1 MFCMEGSLS
10 GDKLSPMQK
19 VLRWGGLALSGLIA
33 AIAVALLVIALATPR
48 LPPITSVADYQPKMP
63 LRILTADGVL
73 IGEFG
78 EERRSLVRLPDVPK
92 HLVQAI
98 LAAEDD
104 AFFQH
109 RGIDFMGIARA
120 MVANVF
126 SGSRSQGASTIT
138 MQVARNFY
146 LSSEKTFTRKIYEVL
161 LASEIE
167 RTLTKNQIL
176 ELYLNQIYLGKRA
189 YGFAAAAQTYFGKE
203 IQQIT
208 LAEAAMLAG
217 LPKAPS
223 ANNPASNLRRAT
235 ARQHYVLG
243 RMEKLGL
250 INPRQAE
257 AAKREK
263 INVIGRSD
271 DFPVKAPY
279 VAEMARQLI
288 FEQYKEEAY
297 TRGLTVYTSILADEQ
312 RAAHRAVRAGI
323 LEFDRRAG
331 WRGPEAFIN
340 LPNARDEFEDA
351 IEDALDARPDSD
363 ELLTA
368 IVTDV
373 SDEKVVVRRPRNQR
387 LEISGDGL
395 KFAAPGLSSLAAPAK
410 RIRKGAV
417 VRIVRLNDNSY
428 EIVQMPEVESGF
440 VSLSSQT
447 GAVRALV
454 GGFDFNRNKFNRV
467 TQAWR
472 QPGSAFKPFVYAA
485 ALNRGFSPATIVN
498 DAPVSFD
505 AGQTGG
511 QAWEPKNYDGKFDG
525 PMSLRT
531 GLAKS
536 KNMVSIRVLHSIGPR
551 YAQDYITR
559 FGFEP
564 EKHPPYLTMALGA
577 GSVTLW
583 QMASGYAVFANG
595 GYRVNPYL
603 IDRVVDLK
611 GKVLAKANPIRAG
624 LEAQRVMDPRN
635 VFILDSLLQEVVK
648 SGTATRALQLGRG
661 DLAGKTG
668 TTNDSHDA
676 WFAGY
681 GGNISAV
688 AWVGYDQPKKLG
700 DRETGGGLALPIW
713 IDYMKTALA
722 KAPLQARV
730 MPAGVLN
737 INGEYFTQESRPG
750 VGIASVGLR

>member
-1 MFCMEGSLS
+1 MP
-10 GDKLSPMQK
+10 KL
-19 VLRWGGLALSGLIA
+19 LRWGGLALSGLVA

-63 LRILTADGVL
+63 LRIMTADGVL

-189 YGFAAAAQTYFGKE
+189 YGFAAASQTYFGKE
-203 IQQIT
+203 ISQIN

-223 ANNPASNLRRAT
+223 AYNPASNLRRAT
-235 ARQHYVLG
+235 VRQHYVLG

-250 INPRQAE
+250 ISARQAE

-263 INVIGRSD
+263 ITVIGRGD

-279 VAEMARQLI
+279 VAEMARQLV
-288 FEQYKEEAY
+288 FEQFKEEAY
-297 TRGLTVYTSILADEQ
+297 TRGLTVYTTILADEQ

-323 LEFDRRAG
+323 LEFDRRSG

-363 ELLTA
+363 DLLTA

-373 SDEKVVVRRPRNQR
+373 SDDKVVVRRPRNQR
-387 LEISGDGL
+387 IEISGEGL

-410 RIRKGAV
+410 RLRKGAV
-417 VRIVRLNDNSY
+417 VRIVKRNDNDY

-440 VSLSSQT
+440 VSIAAQT
-447 GAVRALV
+447 GGVRALV

-498 DAPVSFD
+498 DSPVSFD

-511 QAWEPKNYDGKFDG
+511 QAWEPKNYDGKFEG

-564 EKHPPYLTMALGA
+564 EKNPPYLTMALGA

-583 QMASGYAVFANG
+583 QMAGGYAVFANG

-603 IDRVVDLK
+603 IDRIVDLK
-611 GKVLAKANPIRAG
+611 GKVLAKANPTRAG
-624 LEAQRVMDPRN
+624 QEAQRVMDPRN
-635 VFILDSLLQEVVK
+635 VFILDSLLQEVVR

-681 GGNISAV
+681 GGNIAAV

-713 IDYMKTALA
+713 IDYMRTALA
-722 KAPLQARV
+722 KAPPQARV
-730 MPAGVLN
+730 MPTGVLN

>member
-1 MFCMEGSLS
+1 MP
-10 GDKLSPMQK
+10 KL
-19 VLRWGGLALSGLIA
+19 LRWGGIALSGLVA

-63 LRILTADGVL
+63 LRIMTADGVL

-203 IQQIT
+203 ISQIN

-223 ANNPASNLRRAT
+223 AYNPASNLRRAT
-235 ARQHYVLG
+235 VRQHYVLG

-263 INVIGRSD
+263 ITVIGRAD

-279 VAEMARQLI
+279 VAEMARQLV
-288 FEQYKEEAY
+288 FEQFKDEAY
-297 TRGLTVYTSILADEQ
+297 TRGLTVYTTILADEQ
-312 RAAHRAVRAGI
+312 RAAYKAVRAGI
-323 LEFDRRAG
+323 LEFDRRSG

-373 SDEKVVVRRPRNQR
+373 SDDKVVVRRPRNQR
-387 LEISGDGL
+387 IEISGDGL

-410 RIRKGAV
+410 RLRKGAV

-440 VSLSSQT
+440 VSIAAQT
-447 GAVRALV
+447 GGVRALV

-498 DAPVSFD
+498 DSPVSFD

-511 QAWEPKNYDGKFDG
+511 QAWEPKNYDGKFEG

-564 EKHPPYLTMALGA
+564 ERNPPYLTMALGA

-603 IDRVVDLK
+603 IDRIVDLK
-611 GKVLAKANPIRAG
+611 GKALAKANPTRPG
-624 LEAQRVMDPRN
+624 QEAQRVMDPRN

-681 GGNISAV
+681 GGNIAAV

-713 IDYMKTALA
+713 IDYMRTALA
-722 KAPLQARV
+722 KAPPQPRV
-730 MPAGVLN
+730 MPMGVLN

>member
-1 MFCMEGSLS
+1 
-10 GDKLSPMQK
+10 MQK
-19 VLRWGGLALSGLIA
+19 VLRWGGIALSGLVA
-33 AIAVALLVIALATPR
+33 AIAIALLVIALATPR

-63 LRILTADGVL
+63 LRIMTADGVL

-235 ARQHYVLG
+235 VRQHYVLG

-250 INPRQAE
+250 ISPRQVE

-263 INVIGRSD
+263 ITVIGRSD

-279 VAEMARQLI
+279 VAEMARQLV
-288 FEQYKEEAY
+288 FEEFKEDAY

-312 RAAHRAVRAGI
+312 RAAYRAVRAGI
-323 LEFDRRAG
+323 LEFDRRSG

-363 ELLTA
+363 DLLTA

-373 SDEKVVVRRPRNQR
+373 SDDKVVVRRPRNQR
-387 LEISGDGL
+387 IEITGEGL

-410 RIRKGAV
+410 RLRKGAV
-417 VRIVRLNDNSY
+417 VRIVKLNNNSY

-440 VSLSSQT
+440 VAMSSQT

-498 DAPVSFD
+498 DAPITFD

-551 YAQDYITR
+551 YAQDYVTR

-564 EKHPPYLTMALGA
+564 EKNPPYLTMALGA
-577 GSVTLW
+577 GSVNLW

-603 IDRVVDLK
+603 IDRIVDLK
-611 GKVLAKANPIRAG
+611 GKVLAKANPVRAG

-648 SGTATRALQLGRG
+648 SGTATRALQLGRS

-688 AWVGYDQPKKLG
+688 AWVGYDQPRKLG

-713 IDYMKTALA
+713 MDYMKTALA
-722 KAPLQARV
+722 KAPTQTRV
-730 MPAGVLN
+730 MPNGVLN

-750 VGIASVGLR
+750 VGIASVGVR

>member
-1 MFCMEGSLS
+1 MP
-10 GDKLSPMQK
+10 KL
-19 VLRWGGLALSGLIA
+19 LRWGGIALSGLVA

-63 LRILTADGVL
+63 LRIMTADGVL

-203 IQQIT
+203 ISQIN

-223 ANNPASNLRRAT
+223 AYNPASNLRRAT
-235 ARQHYVLG
+235 VRQHYVLG

-250 INPRQAE
+250 INPRQTE

-263 INVIGRSD
+263 ITVIGRAD

-279 VAEMARQLI
+279 VAEMARQLV
-288 FEQYKEEAY
+288 FEQFKDEAY
-297 TRGLTVYTSILADEQ
+297 TRGLTVYTTILADEQ
-312 RAAHRAVRAGI
+312 RAAYKAVRAGI
-323 LEFDRRAG
+323 LEFDRRSG

-373 SDEKVVVRRPRNQR
+373 SDDKVVVRRPRNQR
-387 LEISGDGL
+387 IEISGDGL

-410 RIRKGAV
+410 RLRKGAV

-440 VSLSSQT
+440 VSIAAQT
-447 GAVRALV
+447 GGVRALV

-498 DAPVSFD
+498 DSPVSFD

-511 QAWEPKNYDGKFDG
+511 QAWEPKNYDGKFEG

-564 EKHPPYLTMALGA
+564 ERNPPYLTMALGA

-603 IDRVVDLK
+603 IDRIVDLR
-611 GKVLAKANPIRAG
+611 GKALAKANPTRPG
-624 LEAQRVMDPRN
+624 QEAQRVMDPRN

-681 GGNISAV
+681 GGNIAAV

-713 IDYMKTALA
+713 IDYMRTALA
-722 KAPLQARV
+722 KAPPQPRV
-730 MPAGVLN
+730 MPTGVLN

>member
-10 GDKLSPMQK
+10 GDKLSPMPK
-19 VLRWGGLALSGLIA
+19 LLRWGGLALSGLVA

-63 LRILTADGVL
+63 LRIMTADGVL

-126 SGSRSQGASTIT
+126 SASRSQGASTIT

-189 YGFAAAAQTYFGKE
+189 YGFAAASQTYFGKE
-203 IQQIT
+203 ISQIN

-223 ANNPASNLRRAT
+223 AYNPASNLRRAT
-235 ARQHYVLG
+235 VRQHYVLG

-250 INPRQAE
+250 ISARQAE

-263 INVIGRSD
+263 ITVIGRGD
-271 DFPVKAPY
+271 DFAVKAPY
-279 VAEMARQLI
+279 VAEMARQLV
-288 FEQYKEEAY
+288 FEQFKEEAY
-297 TRGLTVYTSILADEQ
+297 TRGLTVYTTILADEQ

-323 LEFDRRAG
+323 LEFDRRSG

-363 ELLTA
+363 DLLTA

-373 SDEKVVVRRPRNQR
+373 SDDKVVVRRPRNQR
-387 LEISGDGL
+387 IEISGEGL

-410 RIRKGAV
+410 RLRKGAV
-417 VRIVRLNDNSY
+417 VRILKRNDNDY

-440 VSLSSQT
+440 VSIATQT
-447 GAVRALV
+447 GGVRALV

-498 DAPVSFD
+498 DSPVSFD

-511 QAWEPKNYDGKFDG
+511 QAWEPKNYDGKFEG

-564 EKHPPYLTMALGA
+564 EKNPPYLTMALGA

-583 QMASGYAVFANG
+583 QMAGGYAVFANG

-603 IDRVVDLK
+603 IDRIVDLK
-611 GKVLAKANPIRAG
+611 GKVLAKANPTRAG
-624 LEAQRVMDPRN
+624 QEAQRVMDPRN

-681 GGNISAV
+681 GGNIAAV

-713 IDYMKTALA
+713 IDYMRTALA
-722 KAPLQARV
+722 KAPPQARV
-730 MPAGVLN
+730 MPTGVLN

>member
-1 MFCMEGSLS
+1 MP
-10 GDKLSPMQK
+10 KL
-19 VLRWGGLALSGLIA
+19 LRWGGLALSGLVA

-63 LRILTADGVL
+63 LRIMTADGVL

-126 SGSRSQGASTIT
+126 SASRSQGASTIT

-189 YGFAAAAQTYFGKE
+189 YGFAAASQTYFGKE
-203 IQQIT
+203 ISQIN

-223 ANNPASNLRRAT
+223 AYNPASNLRRAT
-235 ARQHYVLG
+235 VRQHYVLG

-250 INPRQAE
+250 ISARQAE

-263 INVIGRSD
+263 ITVIGRGD
-271 DFPVKAPY
+271 DFAVKAPY
-279 VAEMARQLI
+279 VAEMARQLV
-288 FEQYKEEAY
+288 FEQFKEEAY
-297 TRGLTVYTSILADEQ
+297 TRGLTVYTTILADEQ

-323 LEFDRRAG
+323 LEFDRRSG

-363 ELLTA
+363 DLLTA

-373 SDEKVVVRRPRNQR
+373 SDDKVVVRRPRNQR
-387 LEISGDGL
+387 IEISGEGL

-410 RIRKGAV
+410 RLRKGAV
-417 VRIVRLNDNSY
+417 VRILKRNDNDY

-440 VSLSSQT
+440 VSIATQT
-447 GAVRALV
+447 GGVRALV

-498 DAPVSFD
+498 DSPVSFD

-511 QAWEPKNYDGKFDG
+511 QAWEPKNYDGKFEG

-564 EKHPPYLTMALGA
+564 EKNPPYLTMALGA

-583 QMASGYAVFANG
+583 QMAGGYAVFANG

-603 IDRVVDLK
+603 IDRIVDLK
-611 GKVLAKANPIRAG
+611 GKVLAKANPTRAG
-624 LEAQRVMDPRN
+624 QEAQRVMDPRN

-681 GGNISAV
+681 GGNIAAV

-713 IDYMKTALA
+713 IDYMRTALA
-722 KAPLQARV
+722 KAPPQARV
-730 MPAGVLN
+730 MPTGVLN